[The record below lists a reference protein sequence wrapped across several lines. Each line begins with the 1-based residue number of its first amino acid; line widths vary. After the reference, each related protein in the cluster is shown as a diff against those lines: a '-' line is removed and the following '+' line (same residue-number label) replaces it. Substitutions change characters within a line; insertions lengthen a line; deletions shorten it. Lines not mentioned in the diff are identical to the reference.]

1 MQIVSVEKFTV
12 TGVQVRTKNAD
23 EMNADS
29 AKIGGLWQK
38 FGSSIAPKLTSDS
51 IVYGVYC
58 HYESDANGEFDV
70 LAGSNVLSEANDL
83 ESVTIEAG
91 EYMVFSQKGAMPQS
105 VINAWVEIWQYFSER
120 PERERAYTT
129 DFECYKS
136 DDEVEVFIAIK

>member
-1 MQIVSVEKFTV
+1 MQIVNVEEFTV
-12 TGVQVRTKNAD
+12 SGVQVRTKNAD

-38 FGSSIAPKLTSDS
+38 FGSSITPKLTSDS

-70 LAGSNVLSEANDL
+70 YAGSNVVTDLDGL
-83 ESVTIEAG
+83 ESVTVHAG
-91 EYMVFSQKGAMPQS
+91 EYMVFSQKGDMPQS
-105 VINAWVEIWQYFSER
+105 VINAWVEIWQYFSEL

-136 DDEVEVFIAIK
+136 DDEVEVYIALK